1 MDCSD
6 IVVWCHDNVF
16 PRQVLGE
23 DWEDWIH
30 EAVCE
35 YMESGTPATLG
46 NVLVRAKS
54 RRIDHLRR
62 ARRMRSLVQEPA
74 IVDCCTVE
82 ISDSFQAIMDC
93 LPGLLRERII
103 QLRESEGDR
112 RACCSALSIS
122 PELLRKRLQRMREM
136 INNGCSQEPH

>member
-1 MDCSD
+1 MCGVMTMYFLAKSLARTGK
-6 IVVWCHDNVF
+6 IGFMRRFVNIW
-16 PRQVLGE
+16 
-23 DWEDWIH
+23 
-30 EAVCE
+30 
-35 YMESGTPATLG
+35 TPATLG

-93 LPGLLRERII
+93 LPGLLRETII